1 MSYNG
6 TMERTL
12 SSSLPVLRS
21 ELKARRRSISP
32 FYQIQSE
39 KRACQFLSVSLL
51 FSHSR
56 YVAVYIDHNNEFPTG
71 KLLDL
76 IQRHDKPLFLPVLE
90 DSGEPQLRFI
100 QYSKNSRLKKNRF
113 GIPEPQQGTILPA
126 KRLDLV
132 ITPLLGFDAQG
143 NRLGMG
149 GGYYDRT
156 FKFLKS
162 SRSTKRPFLLGLA
175 FDDQQVDALDAQP
188 WDVPLDGIL
197 TESGLHIFLRKV

>member
-21 ELKARRRSISP
+21 ELKTRRKATSP
-32 FYQIQSE
+32 FYRIQSE
-39 KRACQFLSVSLL
+39 KRACQFLSVSSL
-51 FSHSR
+51 FQHSR
-56 YVAVYIDHNNEFPTG
+56 YIAAYINHNNEFPTG
-71 KLLDL
+71 RLLDL

-100 QYSKNSRLKKNRF
+100 QYQQNSRLKKNRF
-113 GIPEPQQGTILPA
+113 GIPEPQQGTTLPA
-126 KRLDLV
+126 QRLDLV
-132 ITPLLGFDAQG
+132 ITPLLGFDYRG

-156 FKFLKS
+156 FKFLKTTGS
-162 SRSTKRPFLLGLA
+162 LKRPFLLGLA
-175 FDDQQVDALDAQP
+175 FDAQQVDALDAQP

-197 TESGLHIFLRKV
+197 TESGLQNFSKR